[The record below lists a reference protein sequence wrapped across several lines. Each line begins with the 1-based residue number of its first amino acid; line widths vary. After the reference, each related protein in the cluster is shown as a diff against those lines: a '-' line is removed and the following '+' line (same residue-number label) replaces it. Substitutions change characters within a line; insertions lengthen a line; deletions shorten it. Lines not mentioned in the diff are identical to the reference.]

1 MLGHWMAIYPVDSAI
16 VHLAQLVVQKLENA
30 VH

>member
-1 MLGHWMAIYPVDSAI
+1 MLGHWMAIYPVDRAI
-16 VHLAQLVVQKLENA
+16 VHLAQLVVQKLQSV